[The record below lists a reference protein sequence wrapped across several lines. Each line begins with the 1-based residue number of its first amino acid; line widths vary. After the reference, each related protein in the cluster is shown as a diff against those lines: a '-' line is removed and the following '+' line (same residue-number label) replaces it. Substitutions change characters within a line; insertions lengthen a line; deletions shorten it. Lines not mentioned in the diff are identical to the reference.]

1 MTDAEFE
8 ELLTRLDALVTEFE
22 QHPDPAVSA
31 RVLEMLQHV
40 DAVHREGLGRLV
52 ALIAARD
59 RELLDGATQD
69 SVVRIL
75 LALYDLDP
83 GGERERRA
91 FIPLTQLEASAHAAR
106 ARREGRP

>member
-22 QHPDPAVSA
+22 HHPDPAVSA
-31 RVLEMLQHV
+31 RAIEMLQHI

-52 ALIAARD
+52 ALIGAHD
-59 RELLDGATQD
+59 PKILDGATHD
-69 SVVRIL
+69 AVVRIL

-91 FIPLTQLEASAHAAR
+91 FIPLTHLEASAHAMR
-106 ARREGRP
+106 ARREPEP